1 LAAAAARLV
10 HCSLFIIILAE
21 EEEEEAR
28 ESLDFVMCL
37 EKLMALFGSPST
49 LAVVEYLAASL
60 VVI

>member
-10 HCSLFIIILAE
+10 HCSLFIIILA